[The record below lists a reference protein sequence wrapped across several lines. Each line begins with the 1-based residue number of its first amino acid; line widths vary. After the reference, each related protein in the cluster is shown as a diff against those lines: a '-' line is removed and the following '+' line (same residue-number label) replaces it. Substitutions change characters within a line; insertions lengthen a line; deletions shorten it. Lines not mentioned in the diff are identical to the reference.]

1 MQKTLDKSELSEYNE
16 VVQENYRLISEI
28 CQVIFEKK
36 EDQMKEKIKAATE
49 FLSQYNKIQKSRQI
63 IDEQMFKIAALLRE
77 LIREEQG
84 ASENALRRA
93 EEYKSKL
100 YDELADLKM
109 RRNALCLRQTLI
121 ENVVNSLN
129 KQEAQ
134 IIKRFYFSENTHR
147 ASDDLMESLGFEKT
161 HIYRLKSRAL
171 SKISDIIDEVDSIGP
186 LRKETREQT

>member
-1 MQKTLDKSELSEYNE
+1 
-16 VVQENYRLISEI
+16 
-28 CQVIFEKK
+28 
-36 EDQMKEKIKAATE
+36 MKENIKTAAE
-49 FLSQYNKIQKSRQI
+49 FLSQYNMIKKSREI
-63 IDEQMFKIAALLRE
+63 IDEQMFNIAALLRE
-77 LIREEQG
+77 LVREEQ
-84 ASENALRRA
+84 SSTENVLRRV
-93 EEYKSKL
+93 EEYKAKL
-100 YDELADLKM
+100 YDELAVLKM

-134 IIKRFYFSENTHR
+134 IIRRFYFSDNTHR

-161 HIYRLKSRAL
+161 HIYRLKTRAL

>member
-1 MQKTLDKSELSEYNE
+1 
-16 VVQENYRLISEI
+16 
-28 CQVIFEKK
+28 
-36 EDQMKEKIKAATE
+36 MKEKIKAATE
-49 FLSQYNKIQKSRQI
+49 FLSQYNKIQKSREI

-77 LIREEQG
+77 LAREEQG
-84 ASENALRRA
+84 ASENALCRA

-100 YDELADLKM
+100 YDELAELKM

-147 ASDDLMESLGFEKT
+147 ASDDLMELLGFEKT

-186 LRKETREQT
+186 LRNEARKQT